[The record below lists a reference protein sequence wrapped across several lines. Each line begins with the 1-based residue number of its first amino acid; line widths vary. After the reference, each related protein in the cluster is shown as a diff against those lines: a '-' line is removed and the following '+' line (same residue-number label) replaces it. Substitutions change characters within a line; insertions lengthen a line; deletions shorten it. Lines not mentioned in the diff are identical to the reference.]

1 MEAGKIGS
9 SSETTNETKGQ
20 SMNSDTSARNALRD
34 MELEV
39 EAEGREWMRRRLQD
53 KLQAQVE
60 EQGAIFPPGRKESA
74 SSPAGDDATANGIR
88 PSQAKRVARE
98 KSRRR

>member
-1 MEAGKIGS
+1 
-9 SSETTNETKGQ
+9 
-20 SMNSDTSARNALRD
+20 MNSDTSARNALRD

-60 EQGAIFPPGRKESA
+60 AQGAIFPPERKKSA
-74 SSPAGDDATANGIR
+74 SSAAGNDAAAHGVR
-88 PSQAKRVARE
+88 PDPTKRVARK
-98 KSRRR
+98 KSR